1 MMNDHPEQ
9 GSGTALAL
17 GLVAVLLIL
26 LIFITGL
33 FGVMTAKKRASTAAD
48 LSALAAADAARG
60 LREGEPCE
68 VAAQVAEDNETHLA
82 GCAAPSGRQG
92 TIDVRVTSKISGPF
106 AFLGDADAI
115 SRAGPPT
122 G

>member
-1 MMNDHPEQ
+1 MNDHPER
-9 GSGTALAL
+9 GSGTVLTL

-26 LIFITGL
+26 FVFVTGL
-33 FGVMTAKKRASTAAD
+33 FGVMTAKQRASTAAD

-68 VAAQVAEDNETHLA
+68 VAAQVAEDNGASLT
-82 GCAAPSGRQG
+82 GCAAPAGYEG
-92 TIDVRVTSKISGPF
+92 TIDVRVTSTISGAF
-106 AFLGDADAI
+106 AFLGDAEAV
-115 SRAGPPT
+115 SRAGPPR

>member
-1 MMNDHPEQ
+1 MNDHSER
-9 GSGTALAL
+9 GSGTTLAL
-17 GLVAVLLIL
+17 GAVSVILIL
-26 LIFITGL
+26 FVFITGL
-33 FGVMTAKKRASTAAD
+33 FGAMTAKQRASTAAD

-60 LREGEPCE
+60 LREGEPCD
-68 VAAQVAEDNETHLA
+68 VAAQVAEDNRAQVT

-106 AFLGDADAI
+106 AFLGDAEAI

-122 G
+122 D